1 MKKLVKPL
9 LIANVCLWIYFWIGF
24 IHVSQPYDPR
34 PWGHA
39 PIEPYSFA
47 GHAVGLTTSTFSYT
61 FMKVVYWAEFPSF
74 VFVSVLMRILFGRLP
89 SDRFFA
95 GISVGGYKLLAV
107 MMVSFFQW
115 YWVGWTIQKLQRR
128 WSSKS
133 TSVSSLGDV
142 MLI

>member
-1 MKKLVKPL
+1 
-9 LIANVCLWIYFWIGF
+9 
-24 IHVSQPYDPR
+24 
-34 PWGHA
+34 
-39 PIEPYSFA
+39 
-47 GHAVGLTTSTFSYT
+47 
-61 FMKVVYWAEFPSF
+61 MKVVYWAEFPSF